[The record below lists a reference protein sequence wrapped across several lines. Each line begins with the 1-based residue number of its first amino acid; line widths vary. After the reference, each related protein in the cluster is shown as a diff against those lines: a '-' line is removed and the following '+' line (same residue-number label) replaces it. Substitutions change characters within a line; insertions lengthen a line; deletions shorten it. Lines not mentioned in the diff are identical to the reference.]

1 MVARNTDGP
10 LLSNLSVTVE
20 LFALPLDVLREIP
33 LGVSDFCSSFFNFVP
48 LLLSEKYL
56 LPSRLLIVGSTLLVS
71 SNLLPEVLLDS
82 LVTSVA
88 VKTLP
93 LSVVLIVLTVECS
106 LVSNFGSELITEAW
120 IVLSKFESVS
130 DCADLSHFVLDLDSG
145 EDDTVVASSSDLELN
160 LKVPRFVAL

>member
-10 LLSNLSVTVE
+10 LLSNFSVTVE
-20 LFALPLDVLREIP
+20 LFAPPLDVLREIP
-33 LGVSDFCSSFFNFVP
+33 LEVSNFCSLFFNFVP

-71 SNLLPEVLLDS
+71 SNLFPEVLLDS

-88 VKTLP
+88 VETVP

-106 LVSNFGSELITEAW
+106 FVSNFGSELITEAW
-120 IVLSKFESVS
+120 IVF
-130 DCADLSHFVLDLDSG
+130 DCADLSHFVLDLDSD
-145 EDDTVVASSSDLELN
+145 EDDIVVASSSDLELN

>member
-10 LLSNLSVTVE
+10 LLSNFSVTVE
-20 LFALPLDVLREIP
+20 LFAPPLDVLREIP
-33 LGVSDFCSSFFNFVP
+33 LDVSNFCSLFFNFVP

-71 SNLLPEVLLDS
+71 SNLFPEVLLGS

-88 VKTLP
+88 VETVP

-106 LVSNFGSELITEAW
+106 FVSNFDSELITEAW
-120 IVLSKFESVS
+120 IVF
-130 DCADLSHFVLDLDSG
+130 DCADLSHFVLDLDSD
-145 EDDTVVASSSDLELN
+145 EDDIVVASSSDLELN

>member
-33 LGVSDFCSSFFNFVP
+33 LGVSNFCSLFFNFVP

-88 VKTLP
+88 VETLP

-106 LVSNFGSELITEAW
+106 LVSNFGSELITEACAD
-120 IVLSKFESVS
+120 S
-130 DCADLSHFVLDLDSG
+130 DCSDLSHFVLDLDNG